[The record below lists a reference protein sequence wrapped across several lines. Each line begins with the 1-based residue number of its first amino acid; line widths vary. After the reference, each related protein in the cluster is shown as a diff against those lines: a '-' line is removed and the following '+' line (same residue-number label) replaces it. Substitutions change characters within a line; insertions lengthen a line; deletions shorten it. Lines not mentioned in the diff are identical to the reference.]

1 MRIVSYSPIYR
12 EALLDISLRAWG
24 SVFPRMHNDVPE
36 FVYDAFYP
44 QGWQQR
50 QLSDLKEVFDQEPQN
65 VSVAIEGEHP
75 VAWVWTRIHPP
86 GEMGVFYLFCLV
98 TE

>member
-24 SVFPRMHNDVPE
+24 PVFPRMHNDVPK

-44 QGWQQR
+44 QGWSAAWQGAGMR
-50 QLSDLKEVFDQEPQN
+50 EPGAGEVNPAPGLRHLSVIL
-65 VSVAIEGEHP
+65 
-75 VAWVWTRIHPP
+75 
-86 GEMGVFYLFCLV
+86 L
-98 TE
+98 